1 MERHE
6 LPKPLQL
13 KSVLKPLSIDVPT
26 PSPIRVTFAAVAR
39 DAETGA
45 AVPPSPRT
53 REQFYLSVRERRKD
67 KRRARR
73 TERIEEI
80 KAELE
85 AKRAAKVA
93 AEEEKEKK
101 KKKEEELRIRV
112 ALAEMQREVEEACKR
127 AKKFNAVVGF
137 GLDEGWYPSVIECMR
152 AVYC

>member
-73 TERIEEI
+73 AGRTGGI
-80 KAELE
+80 KTGLGGGSFNQLTRP
-85 AKRAAKVA
+85 AKS
-93 AEEEKEKK
+93 
-101 KKKEEELRIRV
+101 
-112 ALAEMQREVEEACKR
+112 
-127 AKKFNAVVGF
+127 AV
-137 GLDEGWYPSVIECMR
+137 
-152 AVYC
+152 